1 MKNNLTKQAKIVLII
16 AVLYTFPVFSSLKKL
31 ISGNLLNFFGFASSL
46 LLTASF
52 YLIFYVLR
60 NGKKFK
66 ASVPLIFVI
75 ASVAEIC
82 GFISLLSKLT
92 DIKLAFFAKMA
103 VVIVT
108 LLILLAAVLKKYDW
122 ALKLYFVK
130 VILASVFYIYY
141 VNIVAREYGSYSF
154 NVVSFVA
161 SLMLFVFQII
171 EALPF
176 IYLLKNEKQE
186 QDKDIVDLE

>member
-1 MKNNLTKQAKIVLII
+1 MKNKLTKQAKTVLII
-16 AVLYTFPVFSSLKKL
+16 AVFYTLPLFSSFKNL
-31 ISGNLLNFFGFASSL
+31 ISGNSHNFFSFISSL

-66 ASVPLIFVI
+66 VSIPIIFVI

-82 GFISLLSKLT
+82 GLISLLSKLT

-122 ALKLYFVK
+122 ALKLYCVK
-130 VILASVFYIYY
+130 VILATAFYIYY
-141 VNIVAREYGSYSF
+141 VSVVAREYGSYTF

-161 SLMLFVFQII
+161 SLMLFVSQII

-176 IYLLKNEKQE
+176 IYVLNNEKSE
-186 QDKDIVDLE
+186 QDSNTVDLG